1 MVARAGDRML
11 RRILRMMTDQDM
23 QALGDTRHQA
33 QQARQ
38 YNKYADFIS
47 IMFHVQPSYRS
58 NTGLPFEA
66 AGVRVEIPQAGQ
78 PSEV

>member
-1 MVARAGDRML
+1 MVARAGDRMF
-11 RRILRMMTDQDM
+11 RRILPVMADPNM
-23 QALGDTRHQA
+23 QALCDACHQA
-33 QQARQ
+33 QQTYQ
-38 YNKYADFIS
+38 HCYYADFIS